1 MNPIVKEDPMS
12 NELKECTNQEDSKP
26 KICKIKESSTQSE
39 DLNDDL
45 HSEDSD
51 ENIDFIH
58 GYNDGLNAFKH
69 QQHQIINISKCT
81 FNITNLNI
89 NNSNN

>member
-26 KICKIKESSTQSE
+26 KICKIKESSTH
-39 DLNDDL
+39 LNDDL

-51 ENIDFIH
+51 EDEDFIH

>member
-1 MNPIVKEDPMS
+1 MNSILNED
-12 NELKECTNQEDSKP
+12 KT
-26 KICKIKESSTQSE
+26 KITQDETKIKKESSTH
-39 DLNDDL
+39 LNDDL

-51 ENIDFIH
+51 EDEDFIH

-89 NNSNN
+89 NK